1 MKKYYLAYGSN
12 LNLRQMKR
20 RCPNAKKMGSYLLKD
35 WTLECRYYLTIIEEK
50 GATVPLGIFEI
61 DEADERNLDR
71 YEGYPTHYFKKKI
84 EVELDGKRIKAMVY
98 IMNPKIRGVM
108 VPEMFYLKT
117 CIEGYK
123 DFGFDQSYLFK
134 AHKEAE

>member
-1 MKKYYLAYGSN
+1 
-12 LNLRQMKR
+12 
-20 RCPNAKKMGSYLLKD
+20 
-35 WTLECRYYLTIIEEK
+35 
-50 GATVPLGIFEI
+50 
-61 DEADERNLDR
+61 
-71 YEGYPTHYFKKKI
+71 
-84 EVELDGKRIKAMVY
+84 
-98 IMNPKIRGVM
+98 MNPKIRGVM